1 MAIGHDDIAALQA
14 AVHPVLLVMPRL
26 LPMMLIMPV
35 FNAQIMTP
43 LARNGLI
50 VVLATFTAPLID
62 YSTMADVPYGMWL
75 VLCAKEM
82 LIGVLLGFAFSA
94 MLWAIGNVGHLI
106 DFQTGSGNFAFFDP
120 VAGDQSGPTA
130 VFLNLLAC
138 TLFVTGGGLHVM
150 LGMLFQSY
158 RLWPVA
164 SLLPDSQRMMEEFAL
179 RATDSVMQA
188 SVKLA
193 APVIIVLV
201 LVELGL
207 SLIGRSVTQL
217 NVFLISQ
224 PVKGV
229 IALLM
234 MALFLYFVYGSL
246 HAYLGPDG
254 PLFELL
260 RATL

>member
-1 MAIGHDDIAALQA
+1 MAIGHDDIVALQA
-14 AVHPVLLVMPRL
+14 TVRPLLMVMPRL
-26 LPMMLIMPV
+26 LPMMLVMPA
-35 FNAQIMTP
+35 FGPQIMTS

-50 VVLATFTAPLID
+50 VVLAAFTAPLID
-62 YSTMADVPYGMWL
+62 YSTMASVPYSMWI

-82 LIGVLLGFAFSA
+82 LIGLLLGFAFSA
-94 MLWAIGNVGHLI
+94 MLWAIENVGHLI

-138 TLFVTGGGLHVM
+138 TLFVTGGGLHAM
-150 LGMLFQSY
+150 LGMFLQSY
-158 RLWPVA
+158 KLWPVA
-164 SLLPDSQRMMEEFAL
+164 SLLPNAHQVIEQFAV

-207 SLIGRSVTQL
+207 SLIARSVPQL
-217 NVFLISQ
+217 NVFMISQ

-229 IALLM
+229 IAILM

-246 HAYLGPDG
+246 HAFLAPDG
-254 PLFELL
+254 PLFAML

>member
-1 MAIGHDDIAALQA
+1 MAMGHDDIAALQA
-14 AVHPVLLVMPRL
+14 TVRPLLMVMPRL
-26 LPMMLIMPV
+26 LPMMLVMPA
-35 FNAQIMTP
+35 FSPQIMTS

-50 VVLATFTAPLID
+50 VVLAAFTAPLID
-62 YSTMADVPYGMWL
+62 YSTMATVPYSMWI
-75 VLCAKEM
+75 VLCAKEA
-82 LIGVLLGFAFSA
+82 LIGLLLGFAFSA
-94 MLWAIGNVGHLI
+94 MLWAIENVGHLI

-120 VAGDQSGPTA
+120 VSGDQSGPTA

-138 TLFVTGGGLHVM
+138 TLFVTGGGLHAM
-150 LGMLFQSY
+150 LGMFLQSY
-158 RLWPVA
+158 KLWPVA
-164 SLLPDSQRMMEEFAL
+164 SLLPNAHQVLDQFAM

-207 SLIGRSVTQL
+207 SLIARSVPQL
-217 NVFLISQ
+217 NVFMISQ
-224 PVKGV
+224 PVKGL
-229 IALLM
+229 IAVLM

-246 HAYLGPDG
+246 HAFLAPDG
-254 PLFELL
+254 PLFAML

>member
-1 MAIGHDDIAALQA
+1 MQLGHEDIAALQA
-14 AVHPVLLVMPRL
+14 AVRPVLMVMPRL
-26 LPMMLIMPV
+26 LPLTLILPV
-35 FNAQIMTP
+35 FGPQIMTS

-50 VVLATFTAPLID
+50 VVLAAFTAPLID
-62 YSTMADVPYGMWL
+62 YSSMAAVPYAMWL

-82 LIGVLLGFAFSA
+82 LIGVLLGVAFSA
-94 MLWAIGNVGHLI
+94 MLWAIENVGHLI

-130 VFLNLLAC
+130 VFLNLLAS

-150 LGMLFQSY
+150 LSMFLQSY
-158 RLWPVA
+158 RLWPVTA
-164 SLLPDSQRMMEEFAL
+164 LLPSAQQVLEQFAV
-179 RATDSVMQA
+179 RATDSVVQA

-193 APVIIVLV
+193 APVVIVLV

-207 SLIGRSVTQL
+207 SLIARSVPQL

-234 MALFLYFVYGSL
+234 MSLFLYFVYGSL
-246 HAYLGPDG
+246 HAFLAPDG
-254 PLFELL
+254 PLFAML
-260 RATL
+260 RASL